1 MSKSKPKSTSSPHR
15 RRTTLIVWALL
26 LGSIASIAAWYLW
39 HSFQQFADRPL
50 HDRPDPVVILVPQ
63 GSGLHG
69 ILDQLATAGLDPD
82 PRWRWQLLLRQSG
95 LAGKLKSGEYAIPR
109 RLTPRGLLVAIA
121 EGKVVQHR
129 VTIFEGTRF
138 KDLRLLLAQQP
149 ALTQTLTGLSDEEVL
164 KRIGSTRTHAEGW
177 FLPETY
183 FYPRGFTDLDLLK
196 RAYWEM
202 EKALAAAWEGR
213 AKDLPLDDPY
223 QALILASIVEKETG
237 KASERPTIA
246 GVFIRRMKLGMRL
259 QTDPTVIYGLG
270 DAFDGNLRR
279 RDLLSDTP
287 YNTYTRA
294 GLPPTPIAL
303 PGRKAL
309 EAAVHPDN
317 GKSLYFVSRG
327 DGSHAFS
334 ETLQQHNSAVAK
346 FQLGR

>member
-1 MSKSKPKSTSSPHR
+1 MSKSKPKFTSSQHR
-15 RRTTLIVWALL
+15 HRTTLIVWALL
-26 LGSIASIAAWYLW
+26 LGSLASIAAWYLW
-39 HSFQQFADRPL
+39 HSFQQFADTPL
-50 HDRPDPVVILVPQ
+50 HQHPEPVVVIVPK
-63 GSGLHG
+63 GSGLDG
-69 ILDQLATAGLDPD
+69 ILDELAAAGLNPE
-82 PRWRWQLLLRQSG
+82 PRWHWQLLLRQSG

-109 RLTPRGLLVAIA
+109 HLTPRGLLVAIA

-129 VTIFEGTRF
+129 VTIFEGIRF
-138 KDLRLLLAQQP
+138 KDLRLLLSQQP
-149 ALTQTLTGLSDEEVL
+149 ALQQTLSGLSDEEIMR
-164 KRIGSTRTHAEGW
+164 RIGSKRTHAEGW

-183 FYPRGFTDLDLLK
+183 FYPRGFSDLELLK

-202 EKALAAAWEGR
+202 EKALADAWDKR
-213 AKDLPLDDPY
+213 ASHLPLDDPY
-223 QALILASIVEKETG
+223 QALILASIIEKETG

-246 GVFIRRMKLGMRL
+246 GVFIRRLNSGMRL

-279 RDLLSDTP
+279 RDLTSDTP

-309 EAAVHPDN
+309 QAAVNPDA
-317 GKSLYFVSRG
+317 GKTLFFVARG

-334 ETLQQHNSAVAK
+334 ETLEQHNRAVAK